1 MQTQKLL
8 RVLVAGI
15 VTVLAVMLLGLVA
28 NLGGALLAL
37 GLKAVAVLLLV
48 AIVVRFMTLLD
59 DKRNSF

>member
-48 AIVVRFMTLLD
+48 AIVVRFMTLMD